1 MADENE
7 QEESAPDNN
16 QATVIDPLDA
26 VNSTNSGDEVTPLTA
41 YAEEVEALMNGEQT
55 ADSDDDDDLEQSDD
69 GDQEEEEES
78 DINDEADEE
87 ESEEDEEDEPEPK
100 VSDRFRF
107 KSDEDKAVAALAKA
121 RGMSLVEA
129 ARFYES
135 MNPAKADS
143 KAAETIAPPS
153 MTSAEIEA
161 EILRLED
168 EEIESIRLVDVD
180 RQAEIKLELRK
191 LNKDLNG
198 VKNHESKAE
207 LDHAEK
213 LNSSYQAWSAKA
225 NTAYPGLKDPNTAIF
240 KRVQELDRM
249 AEANGDPI
257 FNSPD
262 KLWVLGLQAAKD
274 TRTLMAKTIG
284 ESNKSKSPSKTVT
297 NHKPSS
303 GNARTTSADTPNRA
317 SEEIESLDSLE
328 DYERLVGIR

>member
-41 YAEEVEALMNGEQT
+41 YAEEVEALMNGEKT
-55 ADSDDDDDLEQSDD
+55 ADSDDDDQEQSDD
-69 GDQEEEEES
+69 DQEEEEES
-78 DINDEADEE
+78 DINDEANEE
-87 ESEEDEEDEPEPK
+87 ESEEDDDEEPEPK

-121 RGMSLVEA
+121 TGKSLVEA
-129 ARFYES
+129 ARLYES

-143 KAAETIAPPS
+143 QAAETIATPS

-198 VKNHESKAE
+198 VKTYESQAE

-213 LNSSYQAWSAKA
+213 LNSSYHAWSAKA

-274 TRTLMAKTIG
+274 TRTLMAKTTG
-284 ESNKSKSPSKTVT
+284 ESNKSNKSPSKTVT
-297 NHKPSS
+297 NNKPSS

-317 SEEIESLDSLE
+317 SEEIDSLDSLE